1 MCRCT
6 PPRTKGGRRAGDH
19 ATIPGGGTAPALPPP
34 SARSSGEAIVT
45 ACAQC
50 IALCLS
56 VSRCTVYGRLCLPCK
71 EASRMASV
79 RCTDVQARPA
89 VCLDVTSV
97 TRDAFQQLVPP
108 VEAVFQAP
116 LAAC

>member
-6 PPRTKGGRRAGDH
+6 PPPTKGDRRAGDH
-19 ATIPGGGTAPALPPP
+19 APLPGGGPAPALPPP
-34 SARSSGEAIVT
+34 SARSSGEAIAT

-79 RCTDVQARPA
+79 RCP
-89 VCLDVTSV
+89 DVTSV

>member
-1 MCRCT
+1 M
-6 PPRTKGGRRAGDH
+6 A
-19 ATIPGGGTAPALPPP
+19 
-34 SARSSGEAIVT
+34 T